1 MAYRRSSTPIG
12 ILAGL
17 AALALSSGAPM
28 AQEPV
33 ALTIVVPN
41 PSALNN
47 FPLHNAIGEG
57 YFEQEGLTVTVEAVN
72 GSASVLQALASGQAQ
87 IGNPGPGPVLAAR
100 ERGEEIVFIYN
111 QYPNSIFG
119 LVVPEESPIKGPAEL
134 KDQTIGV
141 GTADGAEV
149 GFTRAIMAASG
160 LMENKGYQFLSI
172 GDGGTA
178 AAAILG
184 KEVAAYAAAASD
196 AAIIQAR
203 GIPLREI
210 TPSGFL
216 SYFGNGWAVTQ
227 AYLDENE
234 SVIERFGRALVK
246 GTRFGLDPAN
256 NEKTLA
262 HAAAANPQEGED
274 TALAT
279 LLLEAAQTRINPQEQ
294 MRGNG
299 YGFQPPEHWQL
310 WHEAQVE
317 TGALKAPLADLT
329 AAYTNKF
336 VAGWNAE

>member
-1 MAYRRSSTPIG
+1 MAFRTSSKRVG

-17 AALALSSGAPM
+17 AALALSGTAAF
-28 AQEPV
+28 AQEPT

-57 YFEQEGLTVTVEAVN
+57 YFEEEGLTVTVEAVN

-100 ERGEEIVFIYN
+100 ERGEEVVFIYN

-119 LVVPEESPIKGPAEL
+119 LVVPEESEVQAPAEL
-134 KDQTIGV
+134 KGETIGV

-149 GFTRAIMAASG
+149 GFTRAIMAEAG
-160 LMENKGYQFLSI
+160 LMENEGYEFLAI

-184 KEVAAYAAAASD
+184 DEVAAYAAAASD
-196 AAIIQAR
+196 AAIIEAR

-210 TPSGFL
+210 TPDGFL

-234 SVIERFGRALVK
+234 DVVERFGRALVK

-274 TALAT
+274 TALAA

-294 MRGNG
+294 FRDKGFG
-299 YGFQPPEHWQL
+299 YQPPEHWEL
-310 WHEAQVE
+310 WHKAQVE
-317 TGALKAPLADLT
+317 TGALKAPLADLN

-336 VAGWNAE
+336 VEGWNAE

>member
-1 MAYRRSSTPIG
+1 MAYRALPS

-17 AALALSSGAPM
+17 AALALSSTAVL
-28 AQEPV
+28 AQEPTAITV
-33 ALTIVVPN
+33 VVPN

-57 YFEQEGLTVTVEAVN
+57 YFEEEGLTVTVEAVN

-100 ERGEEIVFIYN
+100 QRGEDVVFIYN

-119 LVVPEESPIKGPAEL
+119 LVVPEESEVQEPAQLEGE
-134 KDQTIGV
+134 TIGV

-149 GFTRAIMAASG
+149 GFTRAIMAESG
-160 LMENKGYQFLSI
+160 LMENDGYEFLAI

-184 KEVAAYAAAASD
+184 DEVAAYAAAASD
-196 AAIIQAR
+196 AAIIEAR

-210 TPSGFL
+210 TPEGFL
-216 SYFGNGWAVTQ
+216 SYFGNGWAVTR

-234 SVIERFGRALVK
+234 DVVERFGRALVK
-246 GTRFGLDPAN
+246 GTRFGLDTAN

-274 TALAT
+274 EALAA

-294 MRGNG
+294 FRSEG
-299 YGFQPPEHWQL
+299 YGYQPPAHWQL

-317 TGALKAPLADLT
+317 TGALSAPLPDLE
-329 AAYTNKF
+329 AAYTNEF
-336 VAGWNAE
+336 VEGWNAE